1 MFPVTSS
8 VGCRKMSSTPSP
20 SASSALDGQH
30 ESNVEASYVT
40 RLEPSQDARVAV
52 LRGGE
57 GDGGGAGGAAT
68 LFVKQTYR
76 AAIQILT
83 GEREVELAPQP
94 LQLKPEEAVTGLVTD
109 EVLVA

>member
-1 MFPVTSS
+1 MFPVTLL

-30 ESNVEASYVT
+30 ELNVEALNDT
-40 RLEPSQDARVAV
+40 WLEPSQDARVEV
-52 LRGGE
+52 LR
-57 GDGGGAGGAAT
+57 GGGAGGGEAGAAIR
-68 LFVKQTYR
+68 FVKQTYR

-83 GEREVELAPQP
+83 GTRPVELAPQP
-94 LQLKPEEAVTGLVTD
+94 LQVKVDEEETGLVTD